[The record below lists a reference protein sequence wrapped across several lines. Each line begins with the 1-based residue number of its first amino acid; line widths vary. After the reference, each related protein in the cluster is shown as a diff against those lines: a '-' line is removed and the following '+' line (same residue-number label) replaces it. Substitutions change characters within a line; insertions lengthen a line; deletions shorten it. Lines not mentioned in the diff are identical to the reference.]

1 MEEELCSNKLSGTFV
16 ITLTGQ
22 EGGAIDTTEDGD
34 LGEDSEV
41 DEELGA
47 ANDGN
52 EIAAVVVELTDIV
65 HQIKLHFDANTVRQA
80 KYLDKSENMWKGLNK
95 SEKKGSVMVGF

>member
-1 MEEELCSNKLSGTFV
+1 MQLSSFQKHLFS
-16 ITLTGQ
+16 TLTGQ
-22 EGGAIDTTEDGD
+22 EGGAIDTTEDRD

-41 DEELGA
+41 DEELVA

-52 EIAAVVVELTDIV
+52 EIAAVVVEITDIV

-80 KYLDKSENMWKGLNK
+80 KYLDKSENM
-95 SEKKGSVMVGF
+95 